1 MDLSNIRDIREL
13 RDMAR
18 EELNKD
24 PDNRAMRLRQE
35 AAQKNLDNIYLRCT
49 PTMLPP
55 AEHCFL
61 AGRQGHGGHLI

>member
-24 PDNRAMRLRQE
+24 PENRAMRLRQE

-49 PTMLPP
+49 PTIST
-55 AEHCFL
+55 AQAHI
-61 AGRQGHGGHLI
+61 QIKN

>member
-24 PDNRAMRLRQE
+24 PDNRAMRLRGVISE
-35 AAQKNLDNIYLRCT
+35 NLAKISSMNI
-49 PTMLPP
+49 
-55 AEHCFL
+55 FL
-61 AGRQGHGGHLI
+61 

>member
-35 AAQKNLDNIYLRCT
+35 AAQKNHDNIYLRCT

-55 AEHCFL
+55 AEYCFL